1 MSRREKRR
9 LSPKQLAAR
18 RNNAQQSTGP
28 RTAAGKRRSALNSL
42 KHARY
47 AKAPVRP
54 IVETIVALGGDPKA
68 FTSLLLRA
76 SDPTPLSRPPNPN
89 SPRGVKGRKA
99 VAPLYEPVASPDGNL
114 QHHSQEVQKGRSRG
128 NEPEKSRRIGKNNGL
143 FFRPLER
150 GSN

>member
-18 RNNAQQSTGP
+18 RNNTQQSTGP

-68 FTSLLLRA
+68 FTSLLLGAIRSYA
-76 SDPTPLSRPPNPN
+76 
-89 SPRGVKGRKA
+89 
-99 VAPLYEPVASPDGNL
+99 PVASPE
-114 QHHSQEVQKGRSRG
+114 SQLAAWG
-128 NEPEKSRRIGKNNGL
+128 
-143 FFRPLER
+143 ER
-150 GSN
+150 AQGGCTLI

>member
-47 AKAPVRP
+47 AKASVRP

-76 SDPTPLSRPPNPN
+76 SDPTPLSRPRMATC
-89 SPRGVKGRKA
+89 SITLRRCRRAEAEGT
-99 VAPLYEPVASPDGNL
+99 NL
-114 QHHSQEVQKGRSRG
+114 KRAGE
-128 NEPEKSRRIGKNNGL
+128 
-143 FFRPLER
+143 
-150 GSN
+150 